1 MTYLKSITEYN
12 VKLLMRKM
20 IAHFSLFV
28 NLKPTQF
35 TLLTW
40 ISIQITLH
48 QVTCKLDRTEP

>member
-28 NLKPTQF
+28 NSKSTQF
-35 TLLTW
+35 TMLTW
-40 ISIQITLH
+40 ISIQISLDL
-48 QVTCKLDRTEP
+48 VTCKLDRAEP